1 MNAVDDGYGA
11 LLDALRGVRWPARR
25 PVTTGAPGAH
35 HSRARG
41 VSAEFTEYRPY
52 RQGDDPR
59 RLDWKLL
66 ARSDRAYV
74 RLATDRTILGTLI
87 LADTSASMDFP
98 REGSGKWTCARRLAV
113 GLAAVAHADGDPVGL
128 VLPLQPKPQVLPPRT
143 RRGVVSEIARTLD
156 AADVGGAPPLTP
168 AFTVAGSVAR
178 IAVVTDLLGD
188 AEALLAAAR
197 EHVAAGG
204 EVHLVHVVAREE
216 LDPPH
221 RALLA
226 ADPEDADLRRPL
238 TPESLAEYLS
248 NFAAWREEAARAWRA
263 AGASY
268 TLVATDE
275 PAERAVRRIARP
287 DRP

>member
-1 MNAVDDGYGA
+1 MTAVGDGYGA

-25 PVTTGAPGAH
+25 PVATGAPGAH

-74 RLATDRTILGTLI
+74 RLATDRTVLGTLL

-98 REGSGKWTCARRLAV
+98 RDGRSKWRCARRLAV

-128 VLPLQPKPQVLPPRT
+128 VLPSQPKPQVLPPRT

-156 AADVGGAPPLTP
+156 AAAVGGAPPLAP
-168 AFTVAGSVAR
+168 AFALVRSVAR
-178 IAVVTDLLGD
+178 IAIVTDLLGD
-188 AEALLAAAR
+188 AEALLALAR

-216 LDPPH
+216 LDPPQ

-226 ADPEDADLRRPL
+226 ADPEDDDLRRPL
-238 TPESLAEYLS
+238 TPESRAEYLAS
-248 NFAAWREEAARAWRA
+248 FEAWREDAARAWRA
-263 AGASY
+263 AGAGY
-268 TLVATDE
+268 TLVVADE